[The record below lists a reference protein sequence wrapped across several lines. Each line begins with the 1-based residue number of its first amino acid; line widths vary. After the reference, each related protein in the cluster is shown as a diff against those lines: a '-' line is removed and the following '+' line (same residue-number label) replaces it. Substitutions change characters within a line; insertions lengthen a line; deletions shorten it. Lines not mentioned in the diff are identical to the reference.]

1 MHEVNKYFF
10 KNYLYSTIIFV
21 IKQKFQ
27 EMVDW
32 LQIKLFQRSTHTHT
46 HNRHITLLFEE
57 TEQTIR
63 HRKFI
68 NQDCKKMEAQRGVLR
83 IGLSFLQIS
92 FK

>member
-27 EMVDW
+27 AVVDW
-32 LQIKLFQRSTHTHT
+32 LQIKLCQRSTHTHT
-46 HNRHITLLFEE
+46 HNIHITLPFEE

-83 IGLSFLQIS
+83 I
-92 FK
+92 